1 MISYIKTR
9 KNKSIILKLITII
22 SATAGIII
30 SAAAG
35 RNAFMGG
42 RTVFMYFTIQSN
54 ILIALI
60 CLAGLCLIL
69 RRSHITEAG
78 YTVKLVGTVSITLT
92 GVVFVTMLAPILG
105 SEAWNI
111 QNTLTHAVV
120 PVAAVADFFVVV
132 PGAKIARKRALC
144 VIIPPLLYAIYA
156 GIAYVQ
162 NWKFARGNNYPYFF
176 LNWGSPAGAF
186 GFSNELP
193 YMGCAW
199 WILLLLVFLIA
210 IGFGYLALA
219 DRLVR
224 NRHPDSGI
232 ESQKE
237 EK

>member
-9 KNKSIILKLITII
+9 KNISIILKLITII

-35 RNAFMGG
+35 REAFMGG

-69 RRSHITEAG
+69 RRSRITEAW

-120 PVAAVADFFVVV
+120 PVAAVVDFFVVV
-132 PGAKIARKRALC
+132 SGAKIARKRALY

-162 NWKFARGNNYPYFF
+162 NWKFARGYNYPYFF

-186 GFSNELP
+186 GFINELP

-219 DRLVR
+219 DRLAR